1 MADPPSDTTPSDT
14 TPSDSTPSDTE
25 LRRLIDLVARLRAP
39 DGCPWDREQRLPD
52 VRAYLLEEAHEL
64 AAAIDAAVATGDWD
78 EIRNEAGD
86 LLFQVAFL
94 LRLAEEEKAFAAGE
108 TLRGIHDKMVV
119 RHPHVFGEAQAADA
133 AAVNRLWETR
143 KARERGEDE
152 SLLDGVAPT
161 LPALLA
167 AYRLS
172 QKAAGVGFDWPS
184 AEAVLEKVAEEM
196 DELREAMH
204 GKVPTRDSQL
214 VEAERQRR
222 LEEEVGDV
230 LFTVA
235 NLARKLGLDP
245 EAALAG
251 ANAKFRHRFHHIERE
266 LRRRGQE
273 LGDTDI
279 ETLEGLW
286 EEVKG
291 REGGG

>member
-1 MADPPSDTTPSDT
+1 MSEMSKDPS
-14 TPSDSTPSDTE
+14 STD

-39 DGCPWDREQRLPD
+39 DGCPWDRDQRLPD

-64 AAAIDAAVATGDWD
+64 AAAVDTAVTSGDWD
-78 EIRNEAGD
+78 EIRGEAGD

-94 LRLAEEEKAFAAGE
+94 LQLANEEGGFEAGDV
-108 TLRGIHDKMVV
+108 LRDIHEKMVA
-119 RHPHVFGEAQAADA
+119 RHPHVFGEAEAADA
-133 AAVNRLWETR
+133 EAVSRLWETR
-143 KARERGEDE
+143 KAQERGEDE

-184 AEAVLEKVAEEM
+184 ADAVLEKVDEETE
-196 DELREAMH
+196 ELREAMEET
-204 GKVPTRDSQL
+204 GTGGER
-214 VEAERQRR
+214 AEEERR
-222 LEEEVGDV
+222 HRLAEEVGDL

-251 ANAKFRHRFHHIERE
+251 ANAKFRRRFQQVEGT
-266 LRRRGQE
+266 LRQRGHE
-273 LGDTDI
+273 LGETDL
-279 ETLEGLW
+279 ETLERVW
-286 EEVKG
+286 DETKA
-291 REGGG
+291 RES

>member
-1 MADPPSDTTPSDT
+1 MSEMSEDPS
-14 TPSDSTPSDTE
+14 STD
-25 LRRLIDLVARLRAP
+25 LLRLIDLVARLRAP

-64 AAAIDAAVATGDWD
+64 AAAVDTAVTSGDWN
-78 EIRNEAGD
+78 EIRGEAGD

-94 LRLAEEEKAFAAGE
+94 LRLAHEEEAFEAGDV
-108 TLRGIHDKMVV
+108 LRGIHEKMVA
-119 RHPHVFGEAQAADA
+119 RHPHVFGQVEAADA
-133 AAVNRLWETR
+133 EAVSRLWETR

-184 AEAVLEKVAEEM
+184 AEAVLEKVDEERE
-196 DELREAMH
+196 ELREAMEETAM
-204 GKVPTRDSQL
+204 GETRTGG
-214 VEAERQRR
+214 ERAEEERR
-222 LEEEVGDV
+222 HRLAEEVGDL

-251 ANAKFRHRFHHIERE
+251 ANAKFRRRFQDVERT
-266 LRRRGQE
+266 LRQRGQE
-273 LGDTDI
+273 LGETDL
-279 ETLEGLW
+279 ETLERLW
-286 EEVKG
+286 DETKG
-291 REGGG
+291 RE

>member
-1 MADPPSDTTPSDT
+1 MPELPPDPA
-14 TPSDSTPSDTE
+14 PSDTE

-64 AAAIDAAVATGDWD
+64 AAAVDAAGTTGGWD
-78 EIRNEAGD
+78 QIRDEAGD

-94 LRLAEEEKAFAAGE
+94 LRLAEEEGAFEAGE
-108 TLRGIHDKMVV
+108 VLRGIHEKMIV
-119 RHPHVFGEAQAADA
+119 RHPHVFGEAEAADA
-133 AAVNRLWETR
+133 EAVSRLWETR

-184 AEAVLEKVAEEM
+184 SEAVLEKVDEEA
-196 DELREAMH
+196 DELREVVSRH
-204 GKVPTRDSQL
+204 FGSRGEEEEKTHR
-214 VEAERQRR
+214 RR
-222 LEEEVGDV
+222 LEEEVGDL

-251 ANAKFRHRFHHIERE
+251 ANAKFRRRFQHIEDE

-273 LGDTDI
+273 LGETDL
-279 ETLEGLW
+279 ETLEELW
-286 EEVKG
+286 RKVKA

>member
-1 MADPPSDTTPSDT
+1 MPDPPPDLTPPGATPSDT
-14 TPSDSTPSDTE
+14 D

-64 AAAIDAAVATGDWD
+64 AAAVDAAVTTGEWD

-86 LLFQVAFL
+86 LLFQAAFL
-94 LRLAEEEKAFAAGE
+94 LRLAEEEEAFEAGE
-108 TLRGIHDKMVV
+108 VLRGIHEKMVV
-119 RHPHVFGEAQAADA
+119 RHPHVFGEVEAEDA
-133 AAVNRLWETR
+133 EVVSRLWETR

-184 AEAVLEKVAEEM
+184 AEAVLEKVDEET
-196 DELREAMH
+196 DELREVMSRKATSREDEGRH
-204 GKVPTRDSQL
+204 GETET
-214 VEAERQRR
+214 EARRQR
-222 LEEEVGDV
+222 LEEEVGDL

-251 ANAKFRHRFHHIERE
+251 ANTKFRRRFRHIEGE
-266 LRRRGQE
+266 LRRQGRE
-273 LGDTDI
+273 LGETD
-279 ETLEGLW
+279 LESLEELW
-286 EEVKG
+286 NEVKT
-291 REGGG
+291 RESDD

>member
-1 MADPPSDTTPSDT
+1 MSEKSEDPSTTD
-14 TPSDSTPSDTE
+14 

-39 DGCPWDREQRLPD
+39 DGCPWDRKQRLPD

-64 AAAIDAAVATGDWD
+64 AAAVDTAVTRGDWD
-78 EIRNEAGD
+78 EIRGEAGD

-94 LRLAEEEKAFAAGE
+94 LQLAHEEGAFEAGDV
-108 TLRGIHDKMVV
+108 LRGIHEKMVA
-119 RHPHVFGEAQAADA
+119 RHPHVFGEAEAADA
-133 AAVNRLWETR
+133 EAVSRLWETR

-184 AEAVLEKVAEEM
+184 AEAVLEKVDEERQ
-196 DELREAMH
+196 ELREVMEETAMKETAMEET
-204 GKVPTRDSQL
+204 GT
-214 VEAERQRR
+214 AGERAGEERRRR
-222 LEEEVGDV
+222 LAEEVGDL

-251 ANAKFRHRFHHIERE
+251 ANAKFRRRFQHVERT
-266 LRRRGQE
+266 LRQRGHE
-273 LGDTDI
+273 LGETDL
-279 ETLEGLW
+279 ETLERVW
-286 EEVKG
+286 DETKA
-291 REGGG
+291 RER